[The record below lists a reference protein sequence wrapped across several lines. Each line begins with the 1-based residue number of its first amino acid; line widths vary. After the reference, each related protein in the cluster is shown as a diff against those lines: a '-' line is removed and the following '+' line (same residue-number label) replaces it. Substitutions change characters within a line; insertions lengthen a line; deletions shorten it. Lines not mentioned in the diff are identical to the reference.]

1 MSKFVRAVS
10 LRIGGFLVVLG
21 GFLIF
26 ASASYACPYGQRDRC
41 GHVTLIRVIASL
53 VSRLRPRR
61 MLLGLPLARNQ
72 RATSAPDPKEDRWA
86 AFRNDGAMHGLKS
99 MRRRVASNA
108 SAAALA
114 LTSREAISSQ
124 CLPHFGDPFSQR
136 PWIDGWDDMPIQ
148 SWRIL
153 HCRIAGPTCDVTNR
167 GPLTQ
172 GSRGEGAT
180 AVALP
185 MVSDE
190 NGLARYLNQIR
201 RFPMLEPQEEYM
213 LAFLLVARED
223 RNDSEP
229 NAARE
234 EPDSALDEGDMRPDQ
249 VKKIAHR
256 LGVTEQDVI
265 DMSRRMARDASLNSP
280 VRGSDPAIAS
290 KDWFPM
296 RPRFQLSSMKRRM
309 EL

>member
-1 MSKFVRAVS
+1 MAIA
-10 LRIGGFLVVLG
+10 L
-21 GFLIF
+21 
-26 ASASYACPYGQRDRC
+26 SYACPHGQRDRC

-167 GPLTQ
+167 GPLHRGLEEKVQRLSHCQWFRTKM
-172 GSRGEGAT
+172 GS
-180 AVALP
+180 L
-185 MVSDE
+185 SQS
-190 NGLARYLNQIR
+190 NQ
-201 RFPMLEPQEEYM
+201 
-213 LAFLLVARED
+213 AFL
-223 RNDSEP
+223 
-229 NAARE
+229 
-234 EPDSALDEGDMRPDQ
+234 
-249 VKKIAHR
+249 
-256 LGVTEQDVI
+256 VT
-265 DMSRRMARDASLNSP
+265 P
-280 VRGSDPAIAS
+280 
-290 KDWFPM
+290 
-296 RPRFQLSSMKRRM
+296 
-309 EL
+309 